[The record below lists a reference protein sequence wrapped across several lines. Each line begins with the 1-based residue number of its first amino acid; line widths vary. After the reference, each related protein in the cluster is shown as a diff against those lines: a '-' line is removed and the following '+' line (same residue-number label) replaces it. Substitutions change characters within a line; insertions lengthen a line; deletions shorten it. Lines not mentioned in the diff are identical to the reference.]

1 MTVLNTIVA
10 NQLEAFKKEVD
21 SRNQHNSNT
30 EDHIVAVLRGY
41 MEDVERIVFNGDGYS
56 EAWEKEAM
64 ARGLSNNKTTP
75 VALKAMISEKS
86 KEVFANQ
93 HVFNEN
99 ELHSRYEVLLEN
111 YINKVGI
118 EADLLEE
125 MSRTFVLPAA
135 NEHLNKLGETYR
147 TLSDMGLKKKA
158 KNEVAQ
164 VTPVAD
170 LTGRL
175 SEDLS
180 RLMEA
185 KTTADSIGDA
195 GQRAESY
202 ADQVKPLFDDV
213 RASIDKL
220 EGLVDDKIW
229 PVPKYRELLFLR

>member
-1 MTVLNTIVA
+1 
-10 NQLEAFKKEVD
+10 
-21 SRNQHNSNT
+21 
-30 EDHIVAVLRGY
+30 
-41 MEDVERIVFNGDGYS
+41 
-56 EAWEKEAM
+56 
-64 ARGLSNNKTTP
+64 
-75 VALKAMISEKS
+75 
-86 KEVFANQ
+86 
-93 HVFNEN
+93 
-99 ELHSRYEVLLEN
+99 
-111 YINKVGI
+111 
-118 EADLLEE
+118 

-147 TLSDMGLKKKA
+147 TLSDMGLKNQA
-158 KNEVAQ
+158 QSVVAQ

-185 KTTADSIGDA
+185 KSTADSIGDS
-195 GQRAESY
+195 GQRAEAY
-202 ADQVKPLFDDV
+202 ADQVKPILEDV